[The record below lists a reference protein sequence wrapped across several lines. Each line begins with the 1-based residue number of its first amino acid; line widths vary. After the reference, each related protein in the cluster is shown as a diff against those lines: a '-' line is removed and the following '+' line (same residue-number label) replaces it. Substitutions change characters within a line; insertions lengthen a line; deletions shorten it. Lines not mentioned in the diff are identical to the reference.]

1 VRGARTLETEWRRLQ
16 NLCVFPSAILGK
28 DDLTLDV
35 SLFLDRTRGWA
46 GNAFELD
53 IGGAYDNS
61 LYQQAVDP
69 VVQTLHGQSS
79 R

>member
-16 NLCVFPSAILGK
+16 KLCVFPSAILGK

-35 SLFLDRTRGWA
+35 SFFLDRTRGWA

-61 LYQQAVDP
+61 AVDP
-69 VVQTLHGQSS
+69 VVQTPHGQSS
-79 R
+79 RWK